1 MRTKILIFVFLF
13 LFGGG
18 VVFAQL
24 PTDAVE
30 LIFPGGDGVM
40 AESSNYYYSPTENTF
55 YFQKTVRIPGQGRVT
70 TYTPVP
76 ADEIEPSISNLAV
89 PYGFQLPGNEGQAS
103 PSLEIDNNFKLNF
116 ASMFTEIGRNVARNI
131 TFSQGLAMSIFAV
144 LYVWSLVSSPSGGKK
159 PSRTR
164 SGPYDPE
171 KAVQRRLKKDLNEW
185 GLFHGGYTARQIL
198 RNKDLLSEY
207 YNDRYSM

>member
-1 MRTKILIFVFLF
+1 MRTKILIFVFVF

-24 PTDAVE
+24 PADAVA
-30 LIFPGGDGVM
+30 LYYPGGDGVIPLYT
-40 AESSNYYYSPTENTF
+40 NYYYSPSENSF
-55 YFQKTVRIPGQGRVT
+55 YYEKTVRIPGQGRVT
-70 TYTPVP
+70 TYTPYS
-76 ADEIEPSISNLAV
+76 AEEIDPSISNLAV
-89 PYGFQLPGNEGQAS
+89 PYGFQLPGNEGQS
-103 PSLEIDNNFKLNF
+103 PPFEIDNNFKLNF
-116 ASMFTEIGRNVARNI
+116 GSMFSEIGRNVARNI
-131 TFSQGLAMSIFAV
+131 SFSQGLAMSIFAV
-144 LYVWSLVSSPSGGKK
+144 LYVWCLVSSPSGGKK

-207 YNDRYSM
+207 YNDRYSD